1 MSNPS
6 LQEAQQHAQ
15 AHARRILDAVRQG
28 ARAATDEV
36 MASSWKRCVD
46 EHRLHPD
53 RPHRPAVMSPSELSE
68 RQTRLADVL
77 DCARHEMS
85 TLYQQLGDTESA
97 VVLTDTD
104 GVILHM
110 VSSSAFA
117 NDVTALG
124 FHVGA
129 VWSEAEAGTNGMGT
143 CLAAASPVA
152 VQREDHFFTELTSLT
167 CSAVPVFDPQGQMTA
182 VLDVT
187 SRSSLQ
193 QQHSLVLLGMTAQMI
208 ENRLL
213 EQRFPEA
220 HLLYFHSRPEFVYT
234 LHEGKLALDGN
245 GRILA
250 GNRSA
255 LFQLGLRSVAELRT
269 RRLDELFQTTLA
281 EMEQRSLRST
291 YHPVVTYSAQGASR
305 FFVVA
310 RPPAGELELA
320 SLPSVQARPEPE
332 PAARAD
338 HRRVAAR
345 PPATVAPS
353 FGDPRL
359 ATQLTAATRAIARD
373 IPVLLYGE
381 TGSGKEVF
389 ARLLHAGSP
398 NAGGAMVAINC
409 ASLPESLIEAELFGY
424 RAGAFTGAQRSGRR
438 GKIVEAQ
445 RGTLFLDEIGDMPL
459 ALQARLLRV
468 LDERKVTPLGA
479 EETVEVDFQLVSAS
493 HRPLAQMVAEGRFR
507 EDLFYRLCGFEVRLP
522 ALRDRS
528 DRRTLIAELLQ
539 QEGSSSTRLTPDA
552 LALLEQ
558 HPLPGNVRQLK
569 YVLRTALALA
579 GDDGIIAAAH
589 LVSLHA
595 EALAAIPPTAGAGA
609 GTPQAG
615 SNDNEQPALPLLNP
629 IQAKEREVLLQ
640 LLEQYRWNVSNV
652 AKALDVS
659 RNTLYRKLHKFHV
672 RLSHPIGQPGGDSA
686 GPATGG

>member
-1 MSNPS
+1 MSNLS
-6 LQEAQQHAQ
+6 LREAQQHAQ
-15 AHARRILDAVRQG
+15 AHARRILDAVRLG
-28 ARAATDEV
+28 ASRAPADEV
-36 MASSWKRCVD
+36 MASSWQRCLN
-46 EHRLHPD
+46 EHQLHPD
-53 RPHRPAVMSPSELSE
+53 HSPRPSVVSPAELAE
-68 RQTRLADVL
+68 RQGRVADVL

-85 TLYQQLGDTESA
+85 TLYQQLGDAESA

-117 NDVTALG
+117 AEVNALG
-124 FHVGA
+124 FQVGA

-143 CLAAASPVA
+143 CLVAATPVA
-152 VQREDHFFTELTSLT
+152 VKREDHFFTELTSLT

-187 SRSSLQ
+187 SHSSLQ

-220 HLLYFHSRPEFVYT
+220 HLLHFHSRPEFVYT

-255 LFQLGLRSVAELRT
+255 LFQLGLRSVAELRSK
-269 RRLDELFQTTLA
+269 RLDELFQSSLA
-281 EMEQRSLRST
+281 DLEQRCLRSAH
-291 YHPVVTYSAQGASR
+291 HPVVSYGVPGSSR

-320 SLPSVQARPEPE
+320 GVPIVMPARPQPPRAE
-332 PAARAD
+332 AR
-338 HRRVAAR
+338 RE
-345 PPATVAPS
+345 PPALPRSTPAPS
-353 FGDPRL
+353 FGDERL
-359 ATQLTAATRAIARD
+359 VRQLEAAARAIARD
-373 IPVLLYGE
+373 IPVLLHGE

-389 ARLLHAGSP
+389 ARALHAASP
-398 NAGGAMVAINC
+398 KAGGALVAINC
-409 ASLPESLIEAELFGY
+409 ASLPETLIEAELFGY

-438 GKIVEAQ
+438 GKIVEAD

-493 HRPLAQMVAEGRFR
+493 HHPLEQLVAEGRFR
-507 EDLFYRLCGFEVRLP
+507 QDLYYRLAGFEVTLP
-522 ALRDRS
+522 ALRERS
-528 DRRTLIAELLQ
+528 DRRALIAELLA
-539 QEGSSSTRLTPDA
+539 QEGGDATRLAPDA

-558 HPLPGNVRQLK
+558 HPWPGNVRQLK
-569 YVLRTALALA
+569 HVLRTAFALA
-579 GDDGIIAAAH
+579 GEDGRIGVEQ
-589 LVSLHA
+589 LVSLQRRTLPA
-595 EALAAIPPTAGAGA
+595 TPAPACGEAVTAAAPSA
-609 GTPQAG
+609 
-615 SNDNEQPALPLLNP
+615 DNEPAVLPPLNP

-640 LLEQYRWNVSNV
+640 LLEQHRWNVSNV

-659 RNTLYRKLHKFHV
+659 RNTLYRKLHRLHIA
-672 RLSHPIGQPGGDSA
+672 LSHPVGQAARSH
-686 GPATGG
+686 

>member
-1 MSNPS
+1 MSNLS
-6 LQEAQQHAQ
+6 LREAQQHAQ

-28 ARAATDEV
+28 ARAAGDDDV
-36 MASSWKRCVD
+36 MASSWTRCLN

-53 RPHRPAVMSPSELSE
+53 HPRRPSVVSAAELAE
-68 RQTRLADVL
+68 RQNRLADVL
-77 DCARHEMS
+77 DCARYEMS
-85 TLYQQLGDTESA
+85 TLYQQLGDGESA

-117 NDVTALG
+117 ADVTALG

-143 CLAAASPVA
+143 CLVAASPVA

-208 ENRLL
+208 ENRLM

-220 HLLYFHSRPEFVYT
+220 HLLHFHSRPEFVYT

-255 LFQLGLRSVAELRT
+255 LFQLGLRSVAELRSK
-269 RRLDELFQTTLA
+269 RLDELFQTQLA
-281 EMEQRSLRST
+281 EIEQRSLRSA
-291 YHPVVTYSAQGASR
+291 YHPVVSYGGAQGASR

-320 SLPSVQARPEPE
+320 GVPALQPRREP
-332 PAARAD
+332 PRAD
-338 HRRVAAR
+338 PKREAAVPR
-345 PPATVAPS
+345 STPAPS
-353 FGDPRL
+353 FGDRRL
-359 ATQLTAATRAIARD
+359 ADQLEAAARAISRD
-373 IPVLLYGE
+373 IPVLLHGE

-389 ARLLHAGSP
+389 ARALHAASP
-398 NAGGAMVAINC
+398 NAGGALVAINC
-409 ASLPESLIEAELFGY
+409 ASLPETLIEAELFGY

-438 GKIVEAQ
+438 GKIVEAD

-493 HRPLAQMVAEGRFR
+493 HHPLEALVAEGRFR
-507 EDLFYRLCGFEVRLP
+507 QDLYYRLAGLEVTLP
-522 ALRDRS
+522 ALRERS
-528 DRRTLIAELLQ
+528 DRRALIGELLV
-539 QEGSSSTRLTPDA
+539 QEGGGGARLAADA
-552 LALLEQ
+552 LALVEQ
-558 HPLPGNVRQLK
+558 HAWPGNVRQLK
-569 YVLRTALALA
+569 HVLRTALALA
-579 GDDGIIAAAH
+579 GDDGLIGPEH
-589 LVSLHA
+589 LVSLRQRVA
-595 EALAAIPPTAGAGA
+595 PASPAPASAAFPDGAAPNADNAGPP
-609 GTPQAG
+609 
-615 SNDNEQPALPLLNP
+615 LPPLNP

-640 LLEQYRWNVSNV
+640 LLEQHRWNVSNV

-659 RNTLYRKLHKFHV
+659 RNTLYRKLH
-672 RLSHPIGQPGGDSA
+672 RLHIALSQTVGHAARGH
-686 GPATGG
+686 